1 MLSEKKYTKNTVITN
16 GILSLNAQNSSCST
30 SNSSSASMKQQTAK
44 SNLNTSNSINNDLNN
59 LNLNHHSHAHHH
71 HHQNNN
77 NHHIKRN
84 LNNFNSINHSN
95 LNSSN
100 STTSSTSSTGSVNVK
115 FTGCFLKDKID
126 EREKYLTAKYP
137 NHQMALIKKRLK
149 VEFWIDEQLKYLF
162 DIDVIFKIV
171 LVRVKVKLQVFNF

>member
-1 MLSEKKYTKNTVITN
+1 MLSEKKYTKNTVMPN
-16 GILSLNAQNSSCST
+16 GILSINAQNSSCST
-30 SNSSSASMKQQTAK
+30 STSSSVATKQQTAK
-44 SNLNTSNSINNDLNN
+44 SNLNTSNSINNDLHN
-59 LNLNHHSHAHHH
+59 LNLNHHSHPHHH
-71 HHQNNN
+71 HH
-77 NHHIKRN
+77 NHHHHITRN
-84 LNNFNSINHSN
+84 LNNFNSINNSN

-162 DIDVIFKIV
+162 DIDVKFHKFF
-171 LVRVKVKLQVFNF
+171 FN